1 MNALHAA
8 VLVSRNT
15 DASRPLMLSPMLFR
29 PVLGWIAES
38 LRPAGVGTFFAV
50 CREADR
56 QAASDCLT
64 NGQTLVFSGDA
75 ACAGVPAGDVLVF
88 TRPAIVS
95 RQAVEDAVQFLTRT
109 GLEAVSLID
118 EEGCRTGV
126 YYVKNVAVSWVLER
140 LAREEGFETALEGEG
155 LAPGE
160 LDHEQGVVC
169 LSDFASLRTA
179 QQALRTAVIAAH
191 MENGVNFLD
200 PASALIG
207 PEVTIGEGTTVLPGV
222 ILRGKTA
229 VGRDCELGPN
239 AMLCDAVIGD
249 GTTVNASQIFES
261 SVGTGVKIGPFA
273 YIRPGCR
280 VGDNIKIGD
289 FVELKNARVGSGS
302 KIPHLSYVGDAEI
315 GEKVNI
321 GCGSITVNYDGHK
334 KYTTRV
340 GDGAFI
346 GCNSNLVAPVSVGD
360 GAYTAAGSTITGD
373 VPAGALAIARA
384 RQVIKEDWVEKI
396 HNQRKR

>member
-1 MNALHAA
+1 MNTLRAA
-8 VLVSRNT
+8 VLISRKT
-15 DASRPLMLSPMLFR
+15 DTSRPLMLSPLLFR
-29 PVLGWIAES
+29 PVLGWTAES
-38 LRPAGVGTFFAV
+38 LRPAGVGAFYAV
-50 CREADR
+50 CREEDR
-56 QAASDCLT
+56 PAAAACLA
-64 NGQTLVFSGDA
+64 NGQTLVFSDETA
-75 ACAGVPAGDVLVF
+75 VQREPAGDMLVF

-95 RQAVEDAVQFLTRT
+95 RQAVEDAAQFLEST
-109 GLEAVSLID
+109 GLSAVTMID
-118 EEGCRTGV
+118 DEGCRSGV
-126 YYVKNVAVSWVLER
+126 YYLKNIDVSWVLAR
-140 LAREEGFETALEGEG
+140 LDSADGFESALESEG
-155 LAPGE
+155 VSPGE

-169 LSDFASLRTA
+169 LSDCARLRTA

-191 MENGVNFLD
+191 MDNGVNFLD

-207 PEVTIGEGTTVLPGV
+207 PEVTIGEGTMVLPGV

-261 SVGTGVKIGPFA
+261 RVGKNVKIGPFA

-340 GDGAFI
+340 GNGAFI

-360 GAYTAAGSTITGD
+360 GAYTAAGSTVTGD

-384 RQVIKEDWVEKI
+384 RQVIKEDWVEKK
-396 HNQRKR
+396 HNLRDR